1 MSVIPPRYQ
10 PLTIPVICK
19 PTIVIATSTKDLYT
33 LEVDIVVDIP
43 VMVVIVTIDDDSVVS
58 VINIVID
65 VVIIVMVIIH
75 QLRVRRGRIVQ
86 PYI

>member
-10 PLTIPVICK
+10 PLTIPVIGK

-43 VMVVIVTIDDDSVVS
+43 VMVVIVNIIDDSVVS
-58 VINIVID
+58 VIDIVID
-65 VVIIVMVIIH
+65 VVIIVMVVIH
-75 QLRVRRGRIVQ
+75 YVKFKENVS
-86 PYI
+86 